1 MHLPHTLLQ
10 NFIRHPQAHAHKEH
24 GKCWEISESK
34 ITYLKAIS
42 IFFFVFF
49 FCCCGYSYT
58 RSGLLTAKLPQKSM
72 LKISTYISIKTQI
85 SID

>member
-10 NFIRHPQAHAHKEH
+10 NFILHPQAHAHKEH

-42 IFFFVFF
+42 IFFRIFYFSLWVQPHAQRPVD
-49 FCCCGYSYT
+49 SKV
-58 RSGLLTAKLPQKSM
+58 APKSM